1 MPKWH
6 VAERGGGFG
15 EGGKGFGKLTIPI
28 EEDMLIM
35 SFTVSENIMTA
46 TSKPDQL
53 LLRFRP
59 TDTQKGI
66 SRATVR
72 KLAEYLGFT
81 GEAQVIHYAVCKL
94 AKEVL
99 PSYEAD
105 DGELTPKQLAAI
117 RKAIP
122 QGRAKSVKSS
132 LF

>member
-1 MPKWH
+1 MMAISRIDLTEFTNEIIANVRMPS
-6 VAERGGGFG
+6 ATTINTDNTTTMQR
-15 EGGKGFGKLTIPI
+15 KLTNYY
-28 EEDMLIM
+28 
-35 SFTVSENIMTA
+35 T
-46 TSKPDQL
+46 
-53 LLRFRP
+53 R
-59 TDTQKGI
+59 
-66 SRATVR
+66 
-72 KLAEYLGFT
+72 
-81 GEAQVIHYAVCKL
+81 AQVIHYAVCKL

>member
-1 MPKWH
+1 
-6 VAERGGGFG
+6 
-15 EGGKGFGKLTIPI
+15 
-28 EEDMLIM
+28 
-35 SFTVSENIMTA
+35 MTT

-72 KLAEYLGFT
+72 KLAEYLGFTVT

>member
-1 MPKWH
+1 MAAK
-6 VAERGGGFG
+6 
-15 EGGKGFGKLTIPI
+15 KDISNI
-28 EEDMLIM
+28 
-35 SFTVSENIMTA
+35 SFTVFENIMTA

-59 TDTQKGI
+59 SDTQNGI
-66 SRATVR
+66 SRSTVE

-81 GEAQVIHYAVCKL
+81 GETQVIHYALCKL

-99 PSYEAD
+99 PAYEAD
-105 DGELTPKQLAAI
+105 DGELTPTQLAAI
-117 RKAIP
+117 RKAVP